1 LDETLRVGQQPS
13 VIVIST
19 DHALWVMGNIILV
32 KIGPGHISYLATA
45 MYVNEGYVLVVK
57 S

>member
-1 LDETLRVGQQPS
+1 M
-13 VIVIST
+13 IVIST